1 MYLVLVTNKASN
13 ILEDLE
19 TLRLLGKVVADFVM
33 PMEEEFVT
41 AAAFDLIFGFDE
53 VVATGGFK
61 ENVTAGQVRQ
71 NTEME
76 SHEEKLHKMI
86 VQSKINETKDLMKKK
101 AMEIDRTKME
111 QMRGGPGGGRGM
123 ASVSNFGPGGGM
135 GGGGMG
141 GGGGGMGGNGYS
153 APDSSMA
160 SLAAASRAESARSSS
175 LGGAGKKGM
184 QLGGKNKLGGGL
196 LESLKAE
203 GESVEDIRS
212 GHAAAAPPMPMP
224 SEPVFLSIEEK
235 ISVALNKDGGLEGM
249 EVSGTCSL
257 TVGNEAD
264 ACVKVILA
272 GNPNPGYQFKTH
284 PNIDKAAY
292 SGENTLGLKD
302 PSRPF
307 PCGAP
312 LGVLKWRFQTAD
324 ESLVPLTIN
333 CWPSVSGGQSY
344 VNIEYESTVSFDLH
358 NVTIAVPIPGGGNAA
373 PTVNS
378 IDGEWRY
385 DQRRSLWIWTIEL
398 LDSSNAT
405 GSAEFVVPA
414 ADANAFF
421 PIQVA
426 FTAPKTLCDITV
438 AGVVGAADGLPVKY
452 GSSTALM
459 TESYTVE

>member
-33 PMEEEFVT
+33 PMEEDFVT
-41 AAAFDLIFGFDE
+41 AAAFDLIFAFDE

-61 ENVTAGQVRQ
+61 ENVTSGQVRQ

-101 AMEIDRTKME
+101 AMEIDRTKLE
-111 QMRGGPGGGRGM
+111 QMRGAPGMGPGGRGM
-123 ASVSNFGPGGGM
+123 ASVSNFGSA
-135 GGGGMG
+135 GGMG
-141 GGGGGMGGNGYS
+141 GGGGGGGGGYS
-153 APDSSMA
+153 APNSSMA
-160 SLAAASRAESARSSS
+160 AMAAASRGDDRSSS
-175 LGGAGKKGM
+175 LGAGKKGM
-184 QLGGKNKLGGGL
+184 QLGKNKLGGGL

-203 GESVEDIRS
+203 GESVEDVRS
-212 GHAAAAPPMPMP
+212 GIAAAAPVMPMS

-235 ISVALNKDGGLEGM
+235 LSVALNKDGGLEGM

-264 ACVKVILA
+264 ACVKVLLA

-284 PNIDKAAY
+284 PNIDKAVY

-312 LGVLKWRFQTAD
+312 LGVLKWRFQSAD

-344 VNIEYESTVSFDLH
+344 VNIEYESTVQFDLH

-414 ADANAFF
+414 ADPNAFF

-426 FTAPKTLCDITV
+426 FTAPKTLCDISV